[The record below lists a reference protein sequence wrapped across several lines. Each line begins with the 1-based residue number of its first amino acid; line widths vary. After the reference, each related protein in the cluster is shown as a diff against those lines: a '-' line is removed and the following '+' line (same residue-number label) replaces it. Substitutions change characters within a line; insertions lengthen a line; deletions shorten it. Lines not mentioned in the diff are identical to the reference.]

1 MFCKTVS
8 FAEGVLKKSILQKPN
23 QGNFCTH
30 PRPHLG
36 LPAKAKT
43 VIPTHCAEHPKKVR
57 ATAARLRIL
66 IFATPPGRERDCEK
80 SYIFKCFFDFSKSSK
95 ISMHFLHTSSI
106 LSVSLFEIAK
116 SALAKR
122 YAHCCFVK
130 SDACRLGGVKKI
142 GIGAPTHY
150 ESDYLL

>member
-43 VIPTHCAEHPKKVR
+43 VIPTHCAEHQKKVR

-80 SYIFKCFFDFSKSSK
+80 SYIFKCFFDCFQKFENFDAFFEHSKHS
-95 ISMHFLHTSSI
+95 
-106 LSVSLFEIAK
+106 
-116 SALAKR
+116 
-122 YAHCCFVK
+122 
-130 SDACRLGGVKKI
+130 
-142 GIGAPTHY
+142 THVTF
-150 ESDYLL
+150 